1 MLTNVTAV
9 RSASEILESADD
21 LEPERRRRFHAIL
34 STESARLSDVAQALA
49 AFFGKPQAGTRSIS
63 VSDEVDD
70 VIIERDNHFPGLEDA
85 AATLAAE
92 VGRHGGILLAA
103 LPAYLEIGRAHV

>member
-1 MLTNVTAV
+1 MVTALSDRLNRDPVLADAVHQMLTHVTAV

-49 AFFGKPQAGTRSIS
+49 AFFGKPPAGTRSIS
-63 VSDEVDD
+63 VSDESSE
-70 VIIERDNHFPGLEDA
+70 ERR
-85 AATLAAE
+85 
-92 VGRHGGILLAA
+92 VGKTCVSTWRTRWSQEH
-103 LPAYLEIGRAHV
+103 